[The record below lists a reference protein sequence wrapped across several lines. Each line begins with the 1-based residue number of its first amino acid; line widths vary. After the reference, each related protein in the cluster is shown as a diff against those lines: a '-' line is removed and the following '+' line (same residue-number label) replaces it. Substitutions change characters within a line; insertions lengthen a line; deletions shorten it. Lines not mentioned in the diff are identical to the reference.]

1 MVICVIDNTIN
12 DILDLLN
19 DCIKKD
25 LWFEIDSED
34 SIKLRE
40 YICKLEVNSNKLKKI
55 KDICDSIPC
64 YWTNVG
70 TDKIHEIEMIID
82 EH

>member
-1 MVICVIDNTIN
+1 MIDNTMN

-25 LWFEIDSED
+25 LWFEIDNED

-40 YICKLEVNSNKLKKI
+40 YICKLEVNNNKLKRI

-64 YWTNVG
+64 YWTIVG
-70 TDKIHEIEMIID
+70 TDKIHDIEVIID
-82 EH
+82 EVSNN

>member
-1 MVICVIDNTIN
+1 MIDNTIN

-40 YICKLEVNSNKLKKI
+40 YICKLEVNNNKLNKI
-55 KDICDSIPC
+55 KDICDSIPW
-64 YWTNVG
+64 YWSSVG
-70 TDKIHEIEMIID
+70 TDKIHAIEVIID
-82 EH
+82 EE

>member
-1 MVICVIDNTIN
+1 MIDNTIN

-25 LWFEIDSED
+25 LWFEIDNED

-40 YICKLEVNSNKLKKI
+40 YICKLEVNNNKLKRI

-64 YWTNVG
+64 YWSNVG
-70 TDKIHEIEMIID
+70 TDKIHDIEAIIH
-82 EH
+82 EE

>member
-1 MVICVIDNTIN
+1 MICVIDNTMN

-25 LWFEIDSED
+25 LWFEIDNED

-40 YICKLEVNSNKLKKI
+40 YICKLEVNNNKLKRI
-55 KDICDSIPC
+55 KDICDSIPWC
-64 YWTNVG
+64 WSNVG

>member
-1 MVICVIDNTIN
+1 MIDNTIN

-40 YICKLEVNSNKLKKI
+40 YICKLEVNNNKLNKI
-55 KDICDSIPC
+55 KDICDSIPW
-64 YWTNVG
+64 YWSSVG
-70 TDKIHEIEMIID
+70 TDKIHEIEVIIH
-82 EH
+82 EE